1 MDFPLPEILSNMA
14 GVAVVMYFMQRQQS
28 YLEAELRIA
37 RDEARD
43 YRNLYES
50 LLVKLSDIPVDGEA
64 KAVQGA

>member
-14 GVAVVMYFMQRQQS
+14 GVAVVMYFMTRQQS

-50 LLVKLSDIPVDGEA
+50 LLVQLSDLPDEGA
-64 KAVQGA
+64 AQAVKGA